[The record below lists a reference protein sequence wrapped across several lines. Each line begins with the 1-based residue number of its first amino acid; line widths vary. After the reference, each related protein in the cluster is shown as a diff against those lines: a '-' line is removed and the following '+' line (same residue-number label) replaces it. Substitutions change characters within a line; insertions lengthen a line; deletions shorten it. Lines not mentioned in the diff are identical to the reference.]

1 MKDLKSRRV
10 QESTRVDSRLDEK
23 LASLIGGEQNSVSKA
38 RAVVDRLDDQ
48 TASRLDRVT
57 EIKIK
62 SLARPRGAPT
72 PVNRAI
78 DPAGDAMP
86 TPVT

>member
-1 MKDLKSRRV
+1 MKALKSRRV

-23 LASLIGGEQNSVSKA
+23 LASLIGGDSNSVFKA
-38 RAVVDRLDDQ
+38 RAVVARLDDE

-72 PVNRAI
+72 PVDRTI
-78 DPAGDAMP
+78 DPAGNATP

>member
-1 MKDLKSRRV
+1 MKALKSRRV
-10 QESTRVDSRLDEK
+10 QETARIDSRLDEK

-62 SLARPRGAPT
+62 SLAQPRGAPVGRT
-72 PVNRAI
+72 I
-78 DPAGDAMP
+78 DPAGDAP
-86 TPVT
+86 PAPVT

>member
-1 MKDLKSRRV
+1 MKALKSRRV
-10 QESTRVDSRLDEK
+10 QESTTVDSRLDEK
-23 LASLIGGEQNSVSKA
+23 LASLIGGEQDSVFKA
-38 RAVVDRLDDQ
+38 RVVVARLDDE

-72 PVNRAI
+72 PPRSA
-78 DPAGDAMP
+78 A
-86 TPVT
+86 